1 MASST
6 TSLWRPDLL
15 AAVGVGFQ
23 DDPQVADGQHFRWRL
38 AYQLGLPFQSPSE
51 KRGLFRLYRR
61 RGGPNTIETLQL
73 IGGGGGGTFPIH
85 DEAVASP
92 DAGLIVAGRSLTFWR
107 RPAPD
112 LALLFMRLR
121 GILDTN
127 PASLW
132 AWREKP
138 EDQVLRR
145 YVEEVTT
152 SLGPDFLPNTMVRER
167 ADACAADLGFSGIG
181 AGTPSPRGRRFA
193 TVQAIDR
200 AGRVVDSDWVGH
212 EPSGGPRTVARLR
225 AAGFASVRWTRGAG
239 QPLVNRTQTRWVF
252 SEDYCHSEGWEEASQ
267 HRFVVDPDFHT
278 PSVAK
283 DHYAPFHAPFDPVE
297 VSKAIGEALLSNAEI
312 KALFEPGQDVF
323 GMASRSAAFAEAS
336 DAGGGEMQV
345 SLLQALVTSGVDPV
359 MARILGVYAFVPA
372 SAAADRRGADVL
384 IEAQLPF
391 FEPKNLEAI
400 DGRLQA
406 LLPEQDGAFFRNAV
420 DSLRRRR
427 LCALALSPAIELRAP
442 VPAPQ
447 VLAASVRAAALPAQ
461 EPGAATELF
470 VQARLDVA
478 AGPVVARPELTTVAY
493 LVERE
498 VSGGG
503 FTNISEGLG
512 EPDILDKIGILP
524 AVYYPARAGP
534 GATEALRVADDF
546 GLPDLHPASVQYRL
560 TGFDLFGRSSAP
572 VDSALQAIDP
582 PALPPAAPL
591 NPAARIV
598 AEAGVLVLE
607 VDFATNGSIAPL
619 EAEWRNLEVL
629 VHRLPPADPAAPD
642 PRPPGEVTWAGE
654 ITARRLVSEVVVN
667 NLLDTALVPSCAS
680 LAWTPGLTA
689 TDVPA
694 ADCAELFPPPDP
706 QLAAV
711 DPLASTFADTGL
723 RSYRLRV
730 TVGQE
735 DQLPAS
741 TYRWCA
747 RFVMVGSN
755 PFTGD
760 PLASA
765 EACVAA
771 DWSIHPPPPS
781 VVAPITAVVPL
792 ASYPDGH
799 GESWYDLDL
808 SAWGLAEGDRV
819 NVYMTRLRRLGDA
832 AAGLVVDGVLQ
843 DQLLFEQTAR
853 SLRKPFELATRE
865 PVVYAAASPFY
876 RIKVPGDLREVYA
889 LAVLGA
895 NAYLQERPWREAG
908 FSLFA
913 SPDRRP
919 EPRLDLLR
927 LDRRSPGT
935 ATLELAADLP
945 EPPAAASL
953 PKVQLFRRDLSA
965 GAKLAFVGE
974 GVGGPLPPAPEP
986 HAAARFGFTVSD
998 PAQPDWRAYEY
1009 EAQLLYPDPSTGAPV
1024 RSRAAARV
1032 LARGGWDGVSRPFD
1046 DSDAIEVASGAP
1058 SGLVA
1063 TVEFDCGEFDLSLVR
1078 TLGGVVTS
1086 RFAGRLRAGRLSGLD
1101 PALHTLELV
1110 RRGGRFRHRLTVR
1123 DTQAAPAPAPA
1134 APTAAGDGA
1143 YTFRIAFGEVAAW
1156 TLRDNVDA

>member
-51 KRGLFRLYRR
+51 TRGLFRLYRR
-61 RGGPNTIETLQL
+61 RGRPNTIETLRL
-73 IGGGGGGTFPIH
+73 IDGGGGTFPIH

-121 GILDTN
+121 GIVDTN

-132 AWREKP
+132 AWRETP

-145 YVEEVTT
+145 YVDEVTA
-152 SLGPDFLPNTMVRER
+152 SLGPDFLPSTMVRER

-181 AGTPSPRGRRFA
+181 PGTPSPRGRRFS
-193 TVQAIDR
+193 TVEALDR

-212 EPSGGPRTVARLR
+212 EPSGAPRTVARLR
-225 AAGFASVRWTRGAG
+225 AAGFVSVRWTRVAA
-239 QPLVNRTQTRWVF
+239 QPLVSRTQTRWVF
-252 SEDYCHSEGWEEASQ
+252 SEDYCHGEGWEEASQ

-283 DHYAPFHAPFDPVE
+283 DHYAPFRAPFEPDE
-297 VSKAIGEALLSNAEI
+297 VSKAIGEGLLSTPEV

-323 GMASRSAAFAEAS
+323 GMASRSAAFAEVS
-336 DAGGGEMQV
+336 DAGAGEMRA
-345 SLLQALVTSGVDPV
+345 SLLQALVASGVDPV
-359 MARILGVYAFVPA
+359 MARILGVYAFVPE
-372 SAAADRRGADVL
+372 SAAADQRGADVL
-384 IEAQLPF
+384 IEAELPF
-391 FEPKNLEAI
+391 FEPENLEAI
-400 DGRLQA
+400 DARLQA
-406 LLPEQDGAFFRNAV
+406 LLPEQDGAFFRNAA
-420 DSLRRRR
+420 DTLRGRR
-427 LCALALSPAIELRAP
+427 LCALALSPAIGPRAP

-447 VLAASVRAAALPAQ
+447 LLATSVRAAALPAQ
-461 EPGAATELF
+461 APGAATEFF

-478 AGPVVARPELTTVAY
+478 AGPVVARPELTTVGY

-498 VSGGG
+498 ISGGG
-503 FTNISEGLG
+503 FKNIAEGLG
-512 EPDILDKIGILP
+512 ESDMLDKIGILP

-534 GATEALRVADDF
+534 GAAEPLRVADDF
-546 GLPDLHPASVQYRL
+546 GLPDLQPASVQYRL
-560 TGFDLFGRSSAP
+560 TAFDLFGRSSAP
-572 VDSALQAIDP
+572 ADGAIQPIDP
-582 PALPPAAPL
+582 PILPPAAPL
-591 NPAARIV
+591 NPVARIV

-607 VDFATNGSIAPL
+607 LDFATNGSIAPL

-629 VHRLPPADPAAPD
+629 VHRLPAADPAAPD
-642 PRPPGEVTWAGE
+642 PRPPGDVTWSGQV
-654 ITARRLVSEVVVN
+654 TARRLVCEVGADN
-667 NLLDTALVPSCAS
+667 RLDSALVPSCAT

-694 ADCAELFPPPDP
+694 ADCADLFPPPDP

-711 DPLASTFADTGL
+711 DPPSSAFADTGL

-730 TVGQE
+730 TVGRE
-735 DQLPAS
+735 EQLPAS

-747 RFVMVGSN
+747 RFVILGSN

-765 EACVAA
+765 EVCVAA
-771 DWSIHPPPPS
+771 DWTVHPPPPA
-781 VVAPITAVVPL
+781 VVAPITSVVPL
-792 ASYPDGH
+792 GSHPDGH

-808 SAWGLAEGDRV
+808 GAWGLAEGDRV

-843 DQLLFEQTAR
+843 DQVLFEQTAR

-876 RIKVPGDLREVYA
+876 RMKVPGDLREVYA
-889 LAVLGA
+889 VAVLGA
-895 NAYLQERPWREAG
+895 NAYLQERRWADAG

-913 SPDRRP
+913 TPDRRP
-919 EPRLDLLR
+919 EPRLDFVR
-927 LDRRSPGT
+927 LDRRSPGA
-935 ATLELAADLP
+935 ATLEFAAELP
-945 EPPAAASL
+945 EAPAAAGL

-965 GAKLAFVGE
+965 GARLALVGE
-974 GVGGPLPPAPEP
+974 GEGELLTPAPDP
-986 HAAARFGFTVSD
+986 DAAARFGFTVSD

-1009 EAQLLYPDPSTGAPV
+1009 EAQLLYRDAATGASL
-1024 RSRAAARV
+1024 RSRAVARV
-1032 LARGGWDGVSRPFD
+1032 LARGAWDGVGRPFD

-1063 TVEFDCGEFDLSLVR
+1063 TVEFDCGEFDVALVR

-1086 RFAGRLRAGRLSGLD
+1086 RFAARIRAGRLSGLD

-1134 APTAAGDGA
+1134 NPSAARDGA